1 MTFTDSE
8 LSILSNPILS
18 NKGSGLR
25 RGDSVVLLISISF
38 VSTLKVV
45 ERTVVSSAGEIR
57 FRIVGNVAVVV
68 GFEVVVVVVI
78 VVLGVVGVVVV
89 DVVVLAVVVR
99 GVVDCVVVDVVVD

>member
-38 VSTLKVV
+38 ASTLRVV
-45 ERTVVSSAGEIR
+45 VRTVVSSAGDIR
-57 FRIVGNVAVVV
+57 FRIVGNDAVVV
-68 GFEVVVVVVI
+68 GFEVVVVVVT
-78 VVLGVVGVVVV
+78 VVFGVVAAVVV
-89 DVVVLAVVVR
+89 VVVLATVVR
-99 GVVDCVVVDVVVD
+99 GVLVDDVVD

>member
-38 VSTLKVV
+38 ASTLKVV
-45 ERTVVSSAGEIR
+45 VRTVVSSAGDIR
-57 FRIVGNVAVVV
+57 FRIVGNDAVVV
-68 GFEVVVVVVI
+68 GFEVVVVVVT
-78 VVLGVVGVVVV
+78 VVFGVVAAVVV
-89 DVVVLAVVVR
+89 VVVLATVVR
-99 GVVDCVVVDVVVD
+99 GVVVDDVVD